1 MFNVKTMNLNKLRDE
16 AYSIAKANGWHEQE
30 YSDSHEEWK
39 DIHGYEGQYQISN
52 MGRVRSLDRMVN
64 NHGKCYFKKGQI
76 ISDANAYGYRSVGLC
91 KHGIAKTWLVHILVA
106 KAFIQNPLNKRTV
119 NHINCDKSDNRAC
132 NLEWATDSENIK
144 HAYRNGL
151 KTSPKT
157 QLGKTGFKSSR
168 GIPVQQI
175 DRKTNKQICIFGS
188 AHEAQKHTGVNY
200 TDILY
205 CCRGKLKTAGGFIWK
220 LYQPK

>member
-1 MFNVKTMNLNKLRDE
+1 MNLNNLRDE
-16 AYSIAKANGWHEQE
+16 AYSIAKANGWHEE
-30 YSDSHEEWK
+30 EHSDEHEEWK
-39 DIHGYEGQYQISN
+39 DVIGYEGLYQVSN
-52 MGRVRSLDRMVN
+52 IGRVCSLDRTIN
-64 NHGKCYFKKGQI
+64 NKRGVYKRAGRIKAIC
-76 ISDANAYGYRSVGLC
+76 NASGGYKFVGLC
-91 KHGIAKTWLVHILVA
+91 KNGIHKNILLHILVA
-106 KAFIQNPLNKRTV
+106 KAFIPNPFCKRTV

-151 KTSPKT
+151 KQSTKA

-168 GIPVQQI
+168 GIPVLQI
-175 DRKTNKQICIFGS
+175 DRKTNKRICVFGS
-188 AHEAQKHTGVNY
+188 AQDAQRHTGVNY

>member
-1 MFNVKTMNLNKLRDE
+1 MNLNELRDD

-30 YSDSHEEWK
+30 REEWK
-39 DIHGYEGQYQISN
+39 DIVGYEGQYQVSN
-52 MGRVRSLDRMVN
+52 IGRVRSLDRIIN
-64 NHGKCYFKKGQI
+64 NHRGIYKRTGYIKAIC
-76 ISDANAYGYRSVGLC
+76 DASGGYKSVGLC
-91 KHGIAKTWLVHILVA
+91 KNGISKNILLHILVA
-106 KAFIQNPLNKRTV
+106 KAFIQNPFCKRTV

-144 HAYRNGL
+144 HAYINGL
-151 KTSPKT
+151 KKSPKS
-157 QLGKTGFKSSR
+157 QLGKTGFRSSR
-168 GIPVQQI
+168 GIPVVQI
-175 DRKTNKQICIFGS
+175 DRKTNKQICVFGS
-188 AHEAQKHTGVNY
+188 AHEAQRKTGVNY

>member
-1 MFNVKTMNLNKLRDE
+1 MNLNELRDE
-16 AYSIAKANGWHEQE
+16 ACSIAKANGWHEE
-30 YSDSHEEWK
+30 EHSDEHEEWK
-39 DIHGYEGQYQISN
+39 DVIGYEGLYQVSN
-52 MGRVRSLDRMVN
+52 IWRVRSLDRTIN
-64 NHGKCYFKKGQI
+64 NKRGVYKRAGRIKAIC
-76 ISDANAYGYRSVGLC
+76 NASGGYKFVGLC
-91 KHGIAKTWLVHILVA
+91 KNGIHKNILLHILVA
-106 KAFIQNPLNKRTV
+106 KAFIPNPFCKRTV

-151 KTSPKT
+151 KQSTKA

-168 GIPVQQI
+168 GIPVLQI
-175 DRKTNKQICIFGS
+175 DRKTNKRICVFGS
-188 AHEAQKHTGVNY
+188 AQDAQRHTGVNY